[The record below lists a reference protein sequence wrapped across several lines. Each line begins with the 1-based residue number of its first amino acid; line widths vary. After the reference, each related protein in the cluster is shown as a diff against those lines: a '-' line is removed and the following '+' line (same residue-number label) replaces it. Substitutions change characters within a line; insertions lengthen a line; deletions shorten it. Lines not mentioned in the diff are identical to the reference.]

1 VQDISRLCPE
11 RRFTRIPTHICTFK
25 IGVETNEIT
34 TEAVGREGSILRCRG
49 GVEHKVE
56 WDKSSGL
63 RVIRERFC
71 GETVGEGEERKVST
85 NPVRRV
91 ES

>member
-1 VQDISRLCPE
+1 V
-11 RRFTRIPTHICTFK
+11 K
-25 IGVETNEIT
+25 ANEIA
-34 TEAVGREGSILRCRG
+34 TEAVNREGGILRCRG
-49 GVEHKVE
+49 GVGHKVE

-63 RVIRERFC
+63 RVIRERFG
-71 GETVGEGEERKVST
+71 GEMVGEGEERKVST

>member
-1 VQDISRLCPE
+1 M
-11 RRFTRIPTHICTFK
+11 
-25 IGVETNEIT
+25 ETNEIT
-34 TEAVGREGSILRCRG
+34 AEAFDREGGILRCRG
-49 GVEHKVE
+49 GVGHKVE

-63 RVIRERFC
+63 RVIRERFD
-71 GETVGEGEERKVST
+71 GERVGGGEERKVSM